1 MEAVGFPVRFSG
13 LAEVVGVPRAQ
24 WRELDRLS
32 RDGDADTQAALDRL
46 LRRYGHVISRVRSKN
61 LITDVGLNVAGQL
74 IFPAGKWFILAKGT
88 GTPANGDTMASHA
101 AWSELTTYTQTTRPA
116 LTLGSWA
123 SGAASNASSVAQFT
137 APTGGLTFY
146 GWGIVDSAT
155 KGGTTGSLISVA
167 NHGAP
172 QAIDAGKV
180 LRQTITATVARG

>member
-32 RDGDADTQAALDRL
+32 CGGDADTQAALDRL
-46 LRRYGHVISRVRSKN
+46 LRRYGHVISRVRSNN

-74 IFPAGKWFILAKGT
+74 IFPVGKWFILAKGT

-101 AWSELTTYTQTTRPA
+101 SWSELTTYIQTTRPA

-137 APTGGLTFY
+137 APVGGLTFY

-172 QAIDAGKV
+172 QAVDAGKV